1 MIKCMTNFLQVQLY
15 QHDDMLCDYPSMLRT
30 AVIMSMCRCV
40 LDNYVYNITTTNKLG
55 LSEVGVEK
63 KVKEREITYKSYSE
77 G

>member
-40 LDNYVYNITTTNKLG
+40 LDNYVYNITTTNRLG
-55 LSEVGVEK
+55 LSEVGRSVDYSTGSKLQGK
-63 KVKEREITYKSYSE
+63 K
-77 G
+77 